1 MNVYYEPWTESAACA
16 SIGGDAFYPEPNT
29 DWTTPRKVCRE
40 RCEVQ
45 RECLD
50 AVMTRELGFDVKRR
64 FGIQGGMSPLERK
77 KYEAQWLAE
86 QAVSA
91 A

>member
-1 MNVYYEPWTESAACA
+1 MSVYYEPWTESAACA
-16 SIGGDAFYPEPNT
+16 SIGGDAFYPEPNK
-29 DWTTPRKVCRE
+29 DWATPRRICRE

-50 AVMTRELGFDVKRR
+50 AAMTRELGSDTKMR

-86 QAVSA
+86 QAAVA